1 MLSLKRATYAP
12 LFFFLSLA
20 WNAGTN
26 AQQLHFLHSEVIT
39 QVAYAAGATDI
50 TVSRGGKVYVLFE
63 DLLDTV
69 SFSTGLRYA
78 TRSSS
83 GKWQVKTLVERPGFS
98 ATAPKAVG
106 TSRGCDFF
114 WLLDYP
120 GPGASLWWGALEGDS
135 VEFARVLIDTT
146 MGKHVGATRFNGSTI
161 VGAYTFHIRGDWG
174 FLLFRIRGRNVERI
188 DFPYEKRWSA
198 VVFSPSGKGRLYLAG
213 NCGDVPCVGFTND
226 SFTDWQTVGLGST
239 GAAQSPR
246 VSTLGSDACVFWELG
261 KGGRFFPDLLRW
273 VRITAEGQV
282 VGPADLW
289 SLSPPRFLFPPEV
302 VGYRDR
308 WLLALAEYGNLADRS
323 GGTMYAIYD
332 GERWTDFRPFVPD
345 SSLIVGNVSA
355 TVRADGSILF
365 AYSGSLRGTQILG
378 YATGRVEMGTRV
390 AERKRGLPGELR
402 IHAAYPSPF
411 NESTRVRYTLP
422 RAATVSLRVLDV
434 LGKPVRVLAGGQQAA
449 GEHTVRW
456 DGRDDAGQPL
466 PSGIYLIRLEAGGQ
480 VATRKVVLVR

>member
-1 MLSLKRATYAP
+1 MLSLKRATFLP
-12 LFFFLSLA
+12 LFFLFSLA
-20 WNAGTN
+20 WHAGTN

-50 TVSRGGKVYVLFE
+50 AVSRGGKVYVLFE

-83 GKWQVKTLVERPGFS
+83 GKWQVKTLVKRPGFS
-98 ATAPKAVG
+98 ATQPKAVG

-120 GPGASLWWGALEGDS
+120 GFGSSLWWAVLDGDS

-146 MGKHVGATRFNGSTI
+146 AGEHVNATAFNGSSI
-161 VGAYTFHIRGDWG
+161 VGAYESRIGKGWG
-174 FLLFRIRGRNVERI
+174 YRLFRIQGRKVERI
-188 DFPYEKRWSA
+188 DFPYEKRWTQ
-198 VVFSPSGKGRLYLAG
+198 VVFAPSGKRRLYLAG
-213 NCGDVPCVGFTND
+213 NCGQAACVGFTSD
-226 SFTDWQTVGLGST
+226 SFNDWQTVGLGTSEI
-239 GAAQSPR
+239 AQGLR
-246 VSTLGSDACVFWELG
+246 LCTLGSDACVFWELG

-273 VRITAEGQV
+273 VRVTAEGQV
-282 VGPADLW
+282 VGPTDLW
-289 SLSPPRFLFPPEV
+289 SVTAPDFLFPPEV
-302 VGYRDR
+302 ASYRDR
-308 WLLALAEYGNLADRS
+308 WLLAVAEYGNFADRS
-323 GGTMYAIYD
+323 GGSVYAIYD
-332 GERWTDFRPFVPD
+332 GQSWTDFRPFVPD

-355 TVRADGSILF
+355 TVRADGLILF

-378 YATGRVEMGTRV
+378 YATARVEMGTRV
-390 AERKRGLPGELR
+390 AERRRGLPGELR

-434 LGKPVRVLAGGQQAA
+434 LGKPVRVLARGQQAA
-449 GEHTVRW
+449 GEHTVCW

-466 PSGIYLIRLEAGGQ
+466 PSDIYLIRLEAGGQ